1 MLDLRSVRWGSAQPS
16 TVLGWVQE
24 AGSLSLE
31 TSEWAESWRTQ
42 LAPYS
47 AADLSPAWP
56 GALLIPIPNPG
67 IQLPLPGGR
76 PPPPVLAPMTT
87 CVTGGDINAQR
98 TAGLTAPRPQPSPPA
113 PSPLLVSPI
122 PTACLVLC
130 TLSPVSWGEPGA
142 LAQKEATSEDCAGR
156 LFPGHVGLWPAH
168 GQRADCSQPCRF
180 CIQRRQV
187 ALCNWL

>member
-1 MLDLRSVRWGSAQPS
+1 MCWRCVGGLLSRAQCSGGCGKLGPCRWRPLPKG
-16 TVLGWVQE
+16 
-24 AGSLSLE
+24 
-31 TSEWAESWRTQ
+31 WAESWRTQ
-42 LAPYS
+42 LAP
-47 AADLSPAWP
+47 WP
-56 GALLIPIPNPG
+56 GALLIPNPNPG
-67 IQLPLPGGR
+67 IQLPLPGGQ

-113 PSPLLVSPI
+113 PSPLLLSPI

-130 TLSPVSWGEPGA
+130 TLSPVSLGEPGA

-168 GQRADCSQPCRF
+168 GQRADCSQPCGF
-180 CIQRRQV
+180 CVQ
-187 ALCNWL
+187 